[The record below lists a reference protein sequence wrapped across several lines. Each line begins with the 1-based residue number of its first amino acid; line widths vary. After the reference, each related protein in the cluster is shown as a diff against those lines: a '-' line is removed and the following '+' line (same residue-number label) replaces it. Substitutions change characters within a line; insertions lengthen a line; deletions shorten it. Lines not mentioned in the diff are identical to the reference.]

1 MPDLTDKFRRAFRGY
16 PAGVS
21 IVTATVDGQP
31 VGMTMSSLSSLAI
44 DPLSVAFSISQ
55 PGGAGSAMLR
65 ASSFLIHL
73 LGAEHAGLAAL
84 FAQKGSERFTEEQ
97 GWQYLDTG
105 EPWLPTVPAAIR
117 TRPLS
122 MLKVGTAHLVV
133 AEVLSIHEGPAAD
146 PLVYHDRTFLSVD
159 ELRTALTFTGD

>member
-1 MPDLTDKFRRAFRGY
+1 MPDLIEQFRNAFRGY

-55 PGGAGSAMLR
+55 PGGAGSAMLN
-65 ASSFLIHL
+65 ASTYLIHL
-73 LGAEHAGLAAL
+73 LAAEQAELAGI
-84 FAQKGSERFTEEQ
+84 FARKGSIRFTPEQ
-97 GWQYLDTG
+97 GWDRLPTG
-105 EPWLPTVPAAIR
+105 EPWLPDAPAAIR
-117 TRPLS
+117 ARPLS

-133 AEVLSIHEGPAAD
+133 AEVLGVTFGPAAD
-146 PLVYHDRTFLSVD
+146 PLVYHDRTFLTVSD
-159 ELRTALTFTGD
+159 LKEAGQLQAD

>member
-73 LGAEHAGLAAL
+73 LGAEHAGLAAV

-133 AEVLSIHEGPAAD
+133 AEVLSIHEGPAAV
-146 PLVYHDRTFLSVD
+146 PLVYHDRTFLSVG
-159 ELRTALTFTGD
+159 ELGTALTFTGD